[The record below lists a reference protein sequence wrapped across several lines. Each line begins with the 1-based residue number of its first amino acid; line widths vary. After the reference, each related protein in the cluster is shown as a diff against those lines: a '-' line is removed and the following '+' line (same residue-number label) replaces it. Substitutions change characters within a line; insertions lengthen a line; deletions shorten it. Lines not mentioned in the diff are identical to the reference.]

1 MLKFSWKRRLLIGVV
16 FVVMATIAVLISFLL
31 TVGLDLP
38 VQPVVIVVNLLL
50 IPPVLLLDGVE
61 TA

>member
-1 MLKFSWKRRLLIGVV
+1 MLKFSWKRRLLIGVA